1 MNHTSGAGAQAAP
14 MTDQRARRVAQL
26 DRAQFA
32 LLGALL
38 FVLPILEG
46 PKNILL
52 VLLLLVGVAGWVA
65 RGAPLSRPDGFEWVL
80 IALLAASLFSTAMN
94 WPFENAGKG
103 AKDVF
108 FQVMA
113 ALLAYRARYAAGQL
127 RTLGQLAVLG
137 TVIGVVAGVV
147 LVALGRNVLLELHS
161 VGVATH
167 SALYIAIVTMVAL
180 GLFLD
185 PGESR
190 KSIKWALLAAMAIL
204 LFGLAGTA
212 SRGAMLAFAV
222 AMLLQLVATRHW
234 RAVGTLALMTC
245 VAAAAVFT
253 APDVFQQRRL
263 VEKIEHSLQ
272 GGPISESDRL
282 RLAMWRIAVEQTRQ
296 GGTWLAGVG
305 PRNYASI
312 DVEKLR
318 FDPPL
323 GVSTKGE
330 LRHAHNLFLTKL
342 AEEGVPGLAALVAL
356 FAAVVL
362 ALGRGL
368 RAGGDKEWLWTAIL
382 GATVI
387 AIVAGFFNTPF
398 YQEHAL
404 LSMLL
409 FGLAYSCAWARG
421 RRA

>member
-1 MNHTSGAGAQAAP
+1 MSIAKGAGAPAAAL
-14 MTDQRARRVAQL
+14 DDRRARTAALL
-26 DRAQFA
+26 DRTQFA

-52 VLLLLVGVAGWVA
+52 VLLLVVGVARWLV
-65 RGAPLSRPDGFEWVL
+65 RGAPLGRPDGFELVL
-80 IALLAASLFSTAMN
+80 LALLAASLFSTAMN

-103 AKDVF
+103 VKDVF
-108 FQVMA
+108 FQAMA
-113 ALLAYRARYAAGQL
+113 AGLAYRAGYAPRQL
-127 RTLGQLAVLG
+127 RTLGGLAVLG
-137 TVIGVVAGVV
+137 TVVGVIVGVV

-167 SALYIAIVTMVAL
+167 SALYIAIVTMVAI

-185 PGESR
+185 PGEPR
-190 KSIKWALLAAMAIL
+190 KGVKWALLAALAVL

-212 SRGAMLAFAV
+212 SRGAMLAFGV
-222 AMLLQLVATRHW
+222 AMLIQLVATRHW
-234 RAVGTLALMTC
+234 RAVGTLALLAC
-245 VAAAAVFT
+245 VVAAAVFT

-263 VEKIEHSLQ
+263 VEKIQHSLQ

-282 RLAMWRIAVEQTRQ
+282 RLAMWRIAIEQTRQ

-312 DVEKLR
+312 DVERLH

-342 AEEGVPGLAALVAL
+342 AEEGVPGFAALVAL
-356 FAAVVL
+356 FAAVIV

-368 RAGGDKEWLWTAIL
+368 RAGGEKDWLWTAIL
-382 GATVI
+382 GAMVI
-387 AIVAGFFNTPF
+387 AGVAGFFNTPF
-398 YQEHAL
+398 YQEYAL
-404 LSMLL
+404 LSMIL
-409 FGLAYSCAWARG
+409 FGLAYSRGWARG